1 MTTIFLAKTDAYKMK
16 RHLLAEK
23 ASNGKENSSQR
34 NLFVQSQGNLR
45 ENTILTKIEMEYS
58 IILVT
63 WLILHG

>member
-1 MTTIFLAKTDAYKMK
+1 MK

-45 ENTILTKIEMEYS
+45 ENMILTKIEMEYS